1 MRTKKNNKSQ
11 LKTAEKAHENNRLSS
26 SGQVMLEYVI
36 MLVFVLVLTLALSLL
51 YTVTTDRGH
60 RMIDSV
66 SWNIP

>member
-1 MRTKKNNKSQ
+1 MM
-11 LKTAEKAHENNRLSS
+11 EYV
-26 SGQVMLEYVI
+26 VMLA
-36 MLVFVLVLTLALSLL
+36 LALVLVLALSLL

>member
-1 MRTKKNNKSQ
+1 MRLLCRKVNCTNKKC
-11 LKTAEKAHENNRLSS
+11 KTEQTAC
-26 SGQVMLEYVI
+26 SGQVMMEYVV
-36 MLVFVLVLTLALSLL
+36 MLALALVLVLALSLL

>member
-1 MRTKKNNKSQ
+1 MKSLCRKAACAGKKAQQKKQ
-11 LKTAEKAHENNRLSS
+11 IDCA
-26 SGQVMLEYVI
+26 GQVMLEYVI
-36 MLVFVLVLTLALSLL
+36 MLVFAVVLVLALSLL

>member
-1 MRTKKNNKSQ
+1 MKLSCRKVNCA
-11 LKTAEKAHENNRLSS
+11 AEKAHKNNRLSS